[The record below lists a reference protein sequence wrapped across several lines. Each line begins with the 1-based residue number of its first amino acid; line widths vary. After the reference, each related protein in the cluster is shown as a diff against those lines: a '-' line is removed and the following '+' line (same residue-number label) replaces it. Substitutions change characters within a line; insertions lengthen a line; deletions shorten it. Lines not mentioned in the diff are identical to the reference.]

1 MHVYPTICP
10 QHSNVAIHYYPPDS
24 LKIGPVMT
32 TAPDTFGQAQPIF
45 PPSGNECPVFEWV
58 ENFGRYTDGIPSL
71 ITEVCNRFAANGL
84 PLERVSIIL
93 RTLHPQIAVSGYVWR
108 AGVAELSQF
117 TGDHQ
122 SQSRESY
129 RDSPVRTIFEG
140 SPGLRRR
147 LSDPDC
153 PRDFPILADLDS
165 EGVTDY
171 LLLPVPFSDGR
182 SYACSW
188 STKAPGGFTD
198 PQVARIQSIMP
209 TFSLVLEILATR
221 DISRTLMDTYL
232 GHKTGELV
240 LNGAIYRGVNETIE
254 AALWISDLRGFTAM
268 SDELAPPVLLG
279 ILNDHF
285 ERIVGAIEAH
295 DGEVLKFVGDSVL
308 AIFPIDQY
316 GGATGAAEA
325 AVGAAR
331 EAVRRLE
338 ERNDE
343 RRGKNLRSLGYG
355 IALHMGEVVYGNV
368 GAPHR
373 LDFTVIGP
381 AVNHTA
387 RIEQLC
393 RTLERPV
400 LVSAAVA
407 EAATEAVS
415 SLGFHALRGVREPH
429 EIFTLP
435 EYA

>member
-1 MHVYPTICP
+1 
-10 QHSNVAIHYYPPDS
+10 
-24 LKIGPVMT
+24 MT
-32 TAPDTFGQAQPIF
+32 TAPDAFEQTLPIA
-45 PPSGNECPVFEWV
+45 PPAGNDCPVFDWV
-58 ENFGRYTDGIPSL
+58 ENFGRYTDGIPSF

-84 PLERVSIIL
+84 PLERVGAIM
-93 RTLHPQIAVSGYVWR
+93 RTLHPQIAVSGYMWHN
-108 AGVAELSQF
+108 GVKELTQF
-117 TGDHQ
+117 AGDHQ

-129 RDSPVRTIFEG
+129 QNSPVRKIFEG

-147 LSDPDC
+147 LADPDC
-153 PRDFPILADLDS
+153 PRDFPILVDLDG
-165 EGVTDY
+165 EGITDY
-171 LLLPVPFSDGR
+171 LILPIPFSDGR

-188 STKAPGGFTD
+188 ATKAPGGFSD
-198 PQVARIQSIMP
+198 AQVARIRAIMP

-221 DISRTLMDTYL
+221 DVSRNLMDTYL
-232 GHKTGELV
+232 GHKTGERV

-254 AALWISDLRGFTAM
+254 AVIWISDLRQFTAM

-285 ERIVGAIEAH
+285 ERIVGAIEKH
-295 DGEVLKFVGDSVL
+295 DGEVLKFIGDSVL

-331 EAVRRLE
+331 EAVGQLE
-338 ERNDE
+338 LRNSE
-343 RRGKNLRSLGYG
+343 RRGKNLPALGYG
-355 IALHMGEVVYGNV
+355 IALHMGEVVYGNI
-368 GAPHR
+368 GAPNR

-393 RTLERPV
+393 RTMDRPV

-407 EAATEAVS
+407 GATSEAVG

>member
-1 MHVYPTICP
+1 
-10 QHSNVAIHYYPPDS
+10 
-24 LKIGPVMT
+24 MT
-32 TAPDTFGQAQPIF
+32 TASDVTTQTRPVT
-45 PPSGNECPVFEWV
+45 PPAASDCQVFDWV
-58 ENFGRYTDGIPSL
+58 ENFGRYTDGIPNL
-71 ITEVCNRFAANGL
+71 VTEVCNRFVACDL
-84 PLERVSIIL
+84 PLERVSIIM
-93 RTLHPQIAVSGYVWR
+93 RTLHPQIAVSGYMWQN
-108 AGVAELSQF
+108 GVKELSMF
-117 TGDHQ
+117 TADHQ

-129 RDSPVRTIFEG
+129 QDSPVRSIFEG

-147 LSDPDC
+147 LADPDC
-153 PRDFPILADLDS
+153 PRDFPILVDLDA

-171 LLLPVPFSDGR
+171 LILPVPFSDGR

-188 STKAPGGFTD
+188 ATKAPGGFSD
-198 PQVARIQSIMP
+198 PQVARIQAIMP

-221 DISRTLMDTYL
+221 DISRNLMDTYL
-232 GHKTGELV
+232 GHKTGERV
-240 LNGAIYRGVNETIE
+240 LNGGIYRGVNETIE
-254 AALWISDLRGFTAM
+254 AALWISDLRRFTVM

-285 ERIVGAIEAH
+285 ERIVGAIEKH
-295 DGEVLKFVGDSVL
+295 DGEVLKFIGDSVL

-316 GGATGAAEA
+316 GGPTEAAEA

-331 EAVRRLE
+331 DAVRQLE
-338 ERNDE
+338 ERNSE
-343 RRGKNLRSLGYG
+343 RREKNLPSLGYG
-355 IALHMGEVVYGNV
+355 IALHMGEVVYGNI

-393 RTLERPV
+393 RTMDRPV
-400 LVSAAVA
+400 LVSATVA
-407 EAATEAVS
+407 EATNEPVT

>member
-1 MHVYPTICP
+1 MTAGPDGAAQATPT
-10 QHSNVAIHYYPPDS
+10 
-24 LKIGPVMT
+24 G
-32 TAPDTFGQAQPIF
+32 APANND
-45 PPSGNECPVFEWV
+45 CPVFGWV
-58 ENFGRYTDGIPSL
+58 ENFGRYADGIPSL
-71 ITEVCNRFAANGL
+71 VTEVCNRFVANGL
-84 PLERVSIIL
+84 PIERVSIVM
-93 RTLHPQIAVSGYVWR
+93 RTLHPQIAVSGYMWR
-108 AGVAELSQF
+108 AGEQELSMF
-117 TGDHQ
+117 SADHQ
-122 SQSRESY
+122 TQTRESY
-129 RDSPVRTIFEG
+129 QRSPVRSIFEG

-147 LSDPDC
+147 LADPEC
-153 PRDFPILADLDS
+153 PRDFPILEDLDS

-171 LLLPVPFSDGR
+171 LILPIPFSDGR

-198 PQVARIQSIMP
+198 TQVDRIEAIMP

-221 DISRTLMDTYL
+221 DVSRNLMDTYL
-232 GHKTGELV
+232 GHKTGARV

-254 AALWISDLRGFTAM
+254 AALWISDLRRFTAM

-285 ERIVGAIEAH
+285 ERIVGAIETH
-295 DGEVLKFVGDSVL
+295 EGEVLKFIGDSVL
-308 AIFPIDQY
+308 AIFPLDHY
-316 GGATGAAEA
+316 GGASGAAEA

-331 EAVRRLE
+331 DAVRQLE
-338 ERNDE
+338 ARNIERQE
-343 RRGKNLRSLGYG
+343 KNLRSLGYG
-355 IALHMGEVVYGNV
+355 IALHMGEVVYGNI
-368 GAPHR
+368 GAPNR

-393 RTLERPV
+393 RTMDRPV

-407 EAATEAVS
+407 EAATEPVT

>member
-1 MHVYPTICP
+1 MT
-10 QHSNVAIHYYPPDS
+10 AGPD
-24 LKIGPVMT
+24 
-32 TAPDTFGQAQPIF
+32 AAAQASPIAS
-45 PPSGNECPVFEWV
+45 PANNDCPVFGWV
-58 ENFGRYTDGIPSL
+58 ENFGRYADGIPSL
-71 ITEVCNRFAANGL
+71 VTEVCNRFVDNGL
-84 PLERVSIIL
+84 PLERVSIVM
-93 RTLHPQIAVSGYVWR
+93 RTLHPQIAVSGYMWR
-108 AGVAELSQF
+108 AGEKELSMF
-117 TGDHQ
+117 SADHQ
-122 SQSRESY
+122 TQTRESY
-129 RDSPVRTIFEG
+129 QRSPVRSIFEG

-147 LSDPDC
+147 LADPEC
-153 PRDFPILADLDS
+153 PRDFPILVDLDR

-171 LLLPVPFSDGR
+171 LILPIPFSDGR

-198 PQVARIQSIMP
+198 PQADRIQAIMP

-221 DISRTLMDTYL
+221 DVSRNLMDTYL
-232 GHKTGELV
+232 GHKTGERV

-254 AALWISDLRGFTAM
+254 AALWISDLRRFTAM

-285 ERIVGAIEAH
+285 ERIVGAIEKH
-295 DGEVLKFVGDSVL
+295 DGEVLKFIGDSVL
-308 AIFPIDQY
+308 AIFPLDHY
-316 GGATGAAEA
+316 GGAMGAAEA

-331 EAVRRLE
+331 DAVRRLE
-338 ERNDE
+338 QRNSERQE
-343 RRGKNLRSLGYG
+343 KKLHSLGYG
-355 IALHMGEVVYGNV
+355 IALHMGEVVYGNI
-368 GAPHR
+368 GAPNR

-393 RTLERPV
+393 RTMDRPI

-407 EAATEAVS
+407 EATNEPVT

>member
-1 MHVYPTICP
+1 MT
-10 QHSNVAIHYYPPDS
+10 AGPD
-24 LKIGPVMT
+24 
-32 TAPDTFGQAQPIF
+32 AAAQPTPIDA
-45 PPSGNECPVFEWV
+45 PADNDCPVFGWV
-58 ENFGRYTDGIPSL
+58 ENFGRYADGIPSL
-71 ITEVCNRFAANGL
+71 VTEVCNRFVANGL
-84 PLERVSIIL
+84 PLERVSIVM
-93 RTLHPQIAVSGYVWR
+93 RTLHPQIAVSGYMWR
-108 AGVAELSQF
+108 AGEQDLSMF
-117 TGDHQ
+117 SADHQ

-129 RDSPVRTIFEG
+129 LDSPVRTVFEG

-147 LSDPDC
+147 LADPEC
-153 PRDFPILADLDS
+153 PRDFPILEDLDS

-171 LLLPVPFSDGR
+171 LILPIPFSDGR

-188 STKAPGGFTD
+188 SSKAPGGFTD
-198 PQVARIQSIMP
+198 TQVDRIQAIMP

-221 DISRTLMDTYL
+221 DVSRNLMDTYL
-232 GHKTGELV
+232 GHKTGERV

-254 AALWISDLRGFTAM
+254 AALWISDLRRFTAM

-285 ERIVGAIEAH
+285 ERVVGAIEKH
-295 DGEVLKFVGDSVL
+295 DGEVLKFIGDSVL
-308 AIFPIDQY
+308 AIFPLDHY
-316 GGATGAAEA
+316 GGASGAAEA

-331 EAVRRLE
+331 EAVRQLE
-338 ERNDE
+338 ERNSE
-343 RRGKNLRSLGYG
+343 RQEKNLRALGYG
-355 IALHMGEVVYGNV
+355 IALHMGEVVYGNI
-368 GAPHR
+368 GAPNR

-393 RTLERPV
+393 RTMDRPV

-407 EAATEAVS
+407 EAANEPVA

>member
-1 MHVYPTICP
+1 
-10 QHSNVAIHYYPPDS
+10 
-24 LKIGPVMT
+24 MT
-32 TAPDTFGQAQPIF
+32 TAPNTFEQAFPV
-45 PPSGNECPVFEWV
+45 PPSPVSDCPVFDWV

-71 ITEVCNRFAANGL
+71 VTEVCNRFVANGL
-84 PLERVSIIL
+84 PLDRVSIVM
-93 RTLHPQIAVSGYVWR
+93 RTLHPQIAVSGYMWR
-108 AGVAELSQF
+108 DGVKELSMF
-117 TGDHQ
+117 SADHQ

-129 RDSPVRTIFEG
+129 RASPVRTIFEG

-147 LSDPDC
+147 LADPDC
-153 PRDFPILADLDS
+153 PRDYPILVDLDS

-171 LLLPVPFSDGR
+171 LILPVPFSDGR

-188 STKAPGGFTD
+188 ATKTPGGFTD
-198 PQVARIQSIMP
+198 AQATRIQAIMP

-221 DISRTLMDTYL
+221 DVSRNLMDTYL
-232 GHKTGELV
+232 GHKTGERV

-254 AALWISDLRGFTAM
+254 AALWISDLRRFTAM

-285 ERIVGAIEAH
+285 ERVVGAIETH
-295 DGEVLKFVGDSVL
+295 DGEVLKFIGDSVL
-308 AIFPIDQY
+308 AIFPFDQY
-316 GGATGAAEA
+316 GGPTGAAEA

-331 EAVRRLE
+331 DAVGRLE
-338 ERNDE
+338 ERNSE
-343 RRGKNLRSLGYG
+343 RLEKNLPAVGYG
-355 IALHMGEVVYGNV
+355 IALHMGEVVYGNI

-400 LVSAAVA
+400 LVSATVA
-407 EAATEAVS
+407 EAANKAVT

>member
-1 MHVYPTICP
+1 
-10 QHSNVAIHYYPPDS
+10 
-24 LKIGPVMT
+24 MT
-32 TAPDTFGQAQPIF
+32 TLSETPVELQPLAS
-45 PPSGNECPVFEWV
+45 PAGAECQVFDWI
-58 ENFGRYTDGIPSL
+58 ENFGRYTEDISSFVK
-71 ITEVCNRFAANGL
+71 EVCNRFIACDM
-84 PLERVSIIL
+84 PLDRVSIVM
-93 RTLHPQIAVSGYVWR
+93 RTLHPQISTSGYMWR
-108 AGVAELSQF
+108 NGVEDLSLF
-117 TGDHQ
+117 TADHQ
-122 SQSRESY
+122 TQTRESY
-129 RDSPVRTIFEG
+129 QQSPVRSIFEG

-147 LSDPDC
+147 LADPDC
-153 PRDFPILADLDS
+153 PRDFPVLVDLDD

-171 LLLPVPFSDGR
+171 LILPIPFSDGR

-188 STKAPGGFTD
+188 ATKMPGGFTD
-198 PQVARIQSIMP
+198 GQIARIQGIMP

-221 DISRTLMDTYL
+221 AVSRNLMDTYL
-232 GHKTGELV
+232 GHKTGQRV

-268 SDELAPPVLLG
+268 SDALAPPVLLG

-285 ERIVGAIEAH
+285 ERVVGAIERH
-295 DGEVLKFVGDSVL
+295 DGEVLKFIGDSVL
-308 AIFPIDQY
+308 AIFPNDQY
-316 GGATGAAEA
+316 GGAMGAAEA

-331 EAVRRLE
+331 DAVRQME
-338 ERNDE
+338 ERNTE
-343 RRGKNLRSLGYG
+343 RLGKNLPAIGYG
-355 IALHMGEVVYGNV
+355 IALHMGEVVYGNI

-393 RTLERPV
+393 RTMNRPV
-400 LVSAAVA
+400 LVSATVA
-407 EAATEAVS
+407 EAIEQPIT